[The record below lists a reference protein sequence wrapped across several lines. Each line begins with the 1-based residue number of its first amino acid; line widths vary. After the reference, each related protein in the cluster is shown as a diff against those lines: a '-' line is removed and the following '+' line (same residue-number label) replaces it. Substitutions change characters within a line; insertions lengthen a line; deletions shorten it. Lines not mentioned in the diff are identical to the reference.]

1 MQFESRR
8 MTTNLISACAPD
20 HRVELASMTEDVIF
34 QSCKPMFHSRSARLT
49 QNDAGEVG
57 QQSEVGNLHAS
68 QRRELP
74 RKVRLVAWLPI
85 FVAVSLR
92 GICACGQSLS
102 NIKPT
107 AQPKAMVSEY
117 VGSIA
122 CAACHRQIYNKYSQ
136 TGMGRSMSL
145 VTPEILKAQPTSG
158 SIEDKNTGLHFD
170 VYARDGQ
177 LFQSEYELDSNG
189 TEIFRDTRA
198 VEWIIGAGEN
208 GLGGL
213 VRQGDYVFQA
223 PLSFYSKAQRWELSP
238 GYELGNSGFNRPIL
252 PGCISCHSGR
262 PNPMPEGNGYFGNPP
277 FSELAIGC
285 ENCHGPGLAHVLAHQ
300 VGFEND
306 GHDPSIVNPASLT
319 PALAD
324 NICMS
329 CHQTG
334 DVRVL
339 KPGKHYKDFRA
350 GTPLDDTLSILMVPP
365 KRESPPQ
372 QELLE
377 HYYSMTLSKCY
388 RASGDKLSCI
398 SCHDPHVEPTREEA
412 PTYFKKKCLTCH
424 DEKSCTVPLQVRER
438 RQPADDCSGCHMQ
451 KRDVREISH
460 SSITNHR
467 ILTRPDEPFPDI
479 AFQQTTPALPD
490 LIHLNPAPG
499 TKGTPPSALVLL
511 QAYGE
516 LVEKDPEYLTRYY
529 AVLDQLQRTDPDDPL
544 VQGALGNRDLHAGK
558 YQEAV
563 EYLQRAIKE
572 GHAKTVLYTD
582 LADALVK
589 LDRASDAVQVLKQA
603 ADRDPFNAELRKRL
617 IVQLIQVKDYANAR
631 ARMEDYVQRF
641 PADSFMR
648 QLLAR
653 VQSMGQAK

>member
-1 MQFESRR
+1 MASEHVGS
-8 MTTNLISACAPD
+8 LACA
-20 HRVELASMTEDVIF
+20 E
-34 QSCKPMFHSRSARLT
+34 
-49 QNDAGEVG
+49 
-57 QQSEVGNLHAS
+57 
-68 QRRELP
+68 
-74 RKVRLVAWLPI
+74 
-85 FVAVSLR
+85 
-92 GICACGQSLS
+92 
-102 NIKPT
+102 
-107 AQPKAMVSEY
+107 
-117 VGSIA
+117 
-122 CAACHRQIYNKYSQ
+122 CHKEIYNKYAQ
-136 TGMGRSMSL
+136 TGMGRSMSR
-145 VTPEILKAQPTSG
+145 VTPEILKALPSSG
-158 SIEDKNTGLHFD
+158 SIEDKNSGLHFD
-170 VYARDGQ
+170 VYAPDGK
-177 LFQSEYELDSNG
+177 LFQSEYELDSDG
-189 TEIFRDTRA
+189 KEIFRDTRQ

-213 VRQGDYVFQA
+213 VRHGDYVFQA

-262 PNPMPEGNGYFGNPP
+262 PDPIPEGNGHFGNPP

-285 ENCHGPGLAHVLAHQ
+285 ENCHGPGLAHMLAHQ
-300 VGFEND
+300 VEFESD
-306 GHDPSIVNPASLT
+306 QGHDSSIVNPSALT
-319 PALAD
+319 PALAN

-339 KPGKHYKDFRA
+339 KPGKDYRDFRPGA
-350 GTPLDDTLSILMVPP
+350 PLDDTLSILMVPP

-372 QELLE
+372 QDLLE

-388 RASGDKLSCI
+388 RASAEKLSCI
-398 SCHDPHVEPTREEA
+398 SCHDPHVEPTRAEA
-412 PTYFKKKCLTCH
+412 PEYFKKKCMACH
-424 DEKSCTVPLQVRER
+424 TDKSCTLPLQVREHQ
-438 RQPADDCSGCHMQ
+438 QPADDCAGCHMQ

-467 ILTRPDEPFPDI
+467 ILTRPNEPFPEI

-499 TKGTPPSALVLL
+499 RKGTPPPALVLL

-516 LVEKDPEYLTRYY
+516 LVEKHPEYLTRYY
-529 AVLDQLQRTDPDDPL
+529 AILDQLERTDSNDPL

-563 EYLQRAIKE
+563 EHLQHAIK
-572 GHAKTVLYTD
+572 GGATKTVLYTD
-582 LADALVK
+582 LADSLVK
-589 LDRASDAVQVLKQA
+589 LDRASEAVQILKQA
-603 ADRDPFNAELRKRL
+603 ADRDPFNAELRKQL

-631 ARMEDYVQRF
+631 VQMEDYVQRF
-641 PADSFMR
+641 PGDSFMR

-653 VQSMGQAK
+653 VQSMGQPK